1 MTIQTRDMEIQ
12 DRGKIEQILS
22 KVKVFPS
29 EEIEV
34 AIEVID
40 SYLSG
45 SPDYIIKIATNGNGE
60 ILGYICYG
68 KVPLTDAVW
77 DIYWIVVAE
86 EFQRKGI
93 AGQLMK
99 YMEDDLRAKEA
110 RAIMVETS
118 SLPEYKPAR
127 DFYER
132 TGFTEVCRIKD
143 FYVRANDKIVYRKQ
157 LDKPLF

>member
-1 MTIQTRDMEIQ
+1 MTIRTRNMEIQ

-22 KVKVFPS
+22 EVKVFPS

-34 AIEVID
+34 ALEVID
-40 SYLSG
+40 SYLAG
-45 SPDYIIKIATNGNGE
+45 SPDYIIKIATDENGNV
-60 ILGYICYG
+60 LGYISYG

-86 EFQRKGI
+86 EFQRKGV
-93 AGQLMK
+93 AAQLMK
-99 YMEDDLRAKEA
+99 CMEDDLRAKEA

-143 FYVRANDKIVYRKQ
+143 FYIRGNDKIVYRKQ
-157 LDKPLF
+157 LGEPLF